1 MIAEMVS
8 EFFQVKSEFTYN
20 SNSEYILII
29 PNGSLI
35 VVNSDGVGA
44 LYFPHEGLS
53 IPEKDV
59 RACWQAISQKREVE
73 RRNLLIRATIFL
85 AAAVR
90 TGPRV
95 FLMGTFTAKGAGPS
109 RGDPPFLK
117 T

>member
-1 MIAEMVS
+1 MVAGLKS
-8 EFFQVKSEFTYN
+8 EVKSEFTYN
-20 SNSEYILII
+20 SNPKYILVI
-29 PNGSLI
+29 PDDSLI
-35 VVNSDGVGA
+35 VVNSNGVGA
-44 LYFPHEGLS
+44 LCFPHEGLS

-73 RRNLLIRATIFL
+73 RRNLLMRATILL

-95 FLMGTFTAKGAGPS
+95 FLRGTLTPTGPAPL
-109 RGDPPFLK
+109 RGDAPFSK